1 MPKKNLKEDQI
12 DKKAKTKEKV
22 CLQFLF
28 SFRTMSKQLTILGKI
43 SGQIEPYFG
52 NPQIT
57 YEQYVKKNWQ
67 LNHGKYGLKQDFLSA
82 VLMEWEHIKNDKK
95 AVADYIEQDAPP
107 PKQIR
112 SGFIHHI
119 PSTTSSAKGKQSN
132 PLLVSTCSISSNS
145 VPCQSPALNIPNVFV
160 ELLERESYLKFN
172 EYQLVIQTLSEIG
185 TKNLDNVLTDD
196 VVEDQSLMQTLA
208 SFAHSWNAF
217 NSLRLTYDLS
227 SKKNRKLLLK
237 DNLRSIDLL
246 CNELANLIKK
256 CSDCKKSPSM
266 NVSMLSQTFMKRLEV
281 VKEIIAKVGQIN
293 AKASDHS
300 LLSTPFF
307 S

>member
-57 YEQYVKKNWQ
+57 YEQYVNKNWQ

-82 VLMEWEHIKNDKK
+82 VLMEWERIKNDKK
-95 AVADYIEQDAPP
+95 AVVDYIEQDAPP

-145 VPCQSPALNIPNVFV
+145 VPCQSPASNIPNVFV

-217 NSLRLTYDLS
+217 NSLRATYDLS

-246 CNELANLIKK
+246 CNELANLIK
-256 CSDCKKSPSM
+256 
-266 NVSMLSQTFMKRLEV
+266 N
-281 VKEIIAKVGQIN
+281 AQIVRN
-293 AKASDHS
+293 HHQ
-300 LLSTPFF
+300 
-307 S
+307 